1 MWNLFYRN
9 PRLLGLTL
17 FLILVSG
24 LSAYQVLPRMED
36 PQLTQRSV
44 QILTRFPG
52 ASAERVESLVTE
64 KIEEELQ
71 EIDEIKRV
79 VSSSRAGISVVGI
92 ELKDEVT
99 EIGAVWSRVRDKLND
114 VEAKL
119 PKGALKPE
127 FNEKDAVVAAYTLI
141 AALTWELDT
150 PVTYAILRR
159 LAEELEDNL
168 RSLPGTQNTKLVDDP
183 QEEILVEVDASRLAD
198 LGLTAAGLARIIAQ
212 SDAKVSAGRPAQE

>member
-36 PQLTQRSV
+36 PQLTQRNTMV
-44 QILTRFPG
+44 LTRFPG

-79 VSSSRAGISVVGI
+79 TSSSRAGISVVGI

-99 EIGAVWSRVRDKLND
+99 EIGEVWSRVRDKLND

-141 AALTWELDT
+141 AALTWELNT
-150 PVTYAILRR
+150 PVNYAIHSTHP
-159 LAEELEDNL
+159 D
-168 RSLPGTQNTKLVDDP
+168 LVPIRPD
-183 QEEILVEVDASRLAD
+183 V
-198 LGLTAAGLARIIAQ
+198 AA
-212 SDAKVSAGRPAQE
+212 